1 MRRGVCPA
9 RGQADPGCG
18 GTTAGSTGPL
28 CLHTHSGPTLG
39 SHMAPTVP
47 FLPSGRPME
56 KWGPHWRCVIPAMLG
71 ALRAKQSPLHCP
83 ARTLPSSWP
92 AAPHSSWQ
100 PKGSSSSTDLTGSPS
115 CSELPKVLGPIPAHT
130 AHSLPPPALPEA
142 LEESSGI
149 LELITL
155 PPVICFI
162 FPPSIA

>member
-1 MRRGVCPA
+1 MPSPGPGRPRVRRDDGRQHWPTVPSHTFW
-9 RGQADPGCG
+9 ADTRP
-18 GTTAGSTGPL
+18 
-28 CLHTHSGPTLG
+28 
-39 SHMAPTVP
+39 HMAPTVP

-130 AHSLPPPALPEA
+130 AHSLPPPALPEP